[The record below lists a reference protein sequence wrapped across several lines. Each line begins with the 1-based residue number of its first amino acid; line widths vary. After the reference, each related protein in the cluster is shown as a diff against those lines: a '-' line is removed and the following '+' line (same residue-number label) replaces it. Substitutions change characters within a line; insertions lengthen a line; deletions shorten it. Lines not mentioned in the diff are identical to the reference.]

1 MDATR
6 AILDWLR
13 ARTDAAIVIGEG
25 AALGSTWDAFENY
38 GYRSLPDEYPDVSLM
53 NLNADEAVELTAFD
67 CVKAPCVATCPASQD
82 IPGYMYYTAM
92 GDYQTAL
99 DVILE
104 TNPFPNMQGMVCDHL
119 CQYKCTR
126 MNYDRSLLI
135 REIKRFVAQQQDRV
149 GPRQPAAPN
158 GLKVA
163 IIGAGPSGL
172 ACAYFLALDGF
183 EIDIYETKDK
193 PGGMAAD
200 GIPSFRLDD
209 ASLKKD
215 IEEKLKTE
223 SRKC

>member
-1 MDATR
+1 M
-6 AILDWLR
+6 
-13 ARTDAAIVIGEG
+13 V
-25 AALGSTWDAFENY
+25 
-38 GYRSLPDEYPDVSLM
+38 
-53 NLNADEAVELTAFD
+53 ADETYQKSNFPYENIKTPRELAAFD
-67 CVKAPCVATCPASQD
+67 CVKPPCVSTCPAGQD

-92 GDYQTAL
+92 GNYQKAM

-126 MNYDRSLLI
+126 MNYDSPLLI
-135 REIKRFVAQQQDRV
+135 REIKRFIAQKQDQAI
-149 GPRQPAAPN
+149 PRKAAARN

-183 EIDIYETKDK
+183 AVDIYETKDI

-200 GIPSFRLDD
+200 GIPSF
-209 ASLKKD
+209 SPG
-215 IEEKLKTE
+215 
-223 SRKC
+223 